1 MYNKSRKSGHP
12 HLKPVVGI
20 LSVGVLSGRV
30 EPIHL
35 RGHLLDLVVTVHH
48 AQSCCQLQHNRSP
61 QCHFPLSSA
70 SPVSAQSSSAIFTE
84 WVRLVLNLICSCIL
98 SQMDE

>member
-1 MYNKSRKSGHP
+1 MYNQSRKSGHP

-20 LSVGVLSGRV
+20 LSVGVLSGHV

-35 RGHLLDLVVTVHH
+35 RGHVLDLVVTVHH
-48 AQSCCQLQHNRSP
+48 AQSCCQLQHSRSP
-61 QCHFPLSSA
+61 QHHFPSVVCW
-70 SPVSAQSSSAIFTE
+70 PVSAQSSFVMFTD
-84 WVRLVLNLICSCIL
+84 WVRLVLNLIFSCIL